1 MNMQNSKTSGNRSR
15 TLPFALAFAILGVA
29 QLGWAQAQPK
39 ESTAPAVAAQP
50 AAPGTL
56 NRIRANGK
64 LVLGYYTNAQP
75 MSYRDPSGNAAGYA
89 VTLCKKIAEDVKA
102 ELSMQM
108 LAVEWVPLT
117 PATGMQNV
125 QQGKIDLLCGS
136 DAASLTNR
144 ANVSFSLPIF
154 PGGISALVRSDSSR
168 ALQNVLEERPTPYKP
183 IWRASPFS
191 PLQHRTLSVVAGT
204 PTVDWAKDR
213 ASKLGLVATLDTVD
227 SYDTGVTK
235 VVKRKSDVLF
245 GDRAVLLGLA
255 KRSPDAGKLR
265 VLTRHFTYEPLALA
279 LPRNDDDFR
288 LVVDRALTRFYAS
301 PKFGDAYAAVFG
313 QPDADTVEYFRSLVV
328 DPELTRFYASPKFG
342 DAYAAVFG
350 QPDADTV
357 EYFRN
362 LPR

>member
-1 MNMQNSKTSGNRSR
+1 MLSRKSSDKRSR
-15 TLPFALAFAILGVA
+15 SFQITLAVALVA
-29 QLGWAQAQPK
+29 VAPLQWAQAQPV
-39 ESTAPAVAAQP
+39 EAMPQTTAAQP
-50 AAPGTL
+50 ASSGALG
-56 NRIRANGK
+56 RIRAKGK
-64 LVLGYYTNAQP
+64 LVLGYYTQAQP
-75 MSYRDPSGNAAGYA
+75 LSYRDPSGNAAGYS
-89 VTLCKKIAEDVKA
+89 VLLCQKVADEVKA
-102 ELSMQM
+102 ELGLQK

-136 DAASLTNR
+136 DAASLKNR

-154 PGGISALVRSDSSR
+154 PGGISALLRSDSSR

-213 ASKLGLVATLDTVD
+213 ASKLNLIATLDTVD
-227 SYDTGVTK
+227 SYETGVAK
-235 VVKRKSDVLF
+235 VLKRDSDVLF
-245 GDRAVLLGLA
+245 GDRAVLLALA

-288 LVVDRALTRFYAS
+288 LVVDRALARFYAS
-301 PKFGDAYAAVFG
+301 PKFGDAYAAAFG
-313 QPDADTVEYFRSLVV
+313 PPDADTVEFFR
-328 DPELTRFYASPKFG
+328 G
-342 DAYAAVFG
+342 M
-350 QPDADTV
+350 
-357 EYFRN
+357 
-362 LPR
+362 PR

>member
-1 MNMQNSKTSGNRSR
+1 MNMLGRKSSRKRSR
-15 TLPFALAFAILGVA
+15 HLQIALAIALAAVTP
-29 QLGWAQAQPK
+29 LRSAQAQ
-39 ESTAPAVAAQP
+39 STGTTAQTRAVQP
-50 AAPGTL
+50 ASAGTL
-56 NRIRANGK
+56 DRIRASGK
-64 LVLGYYTNAQP
+64 LVLGYYTQAQP
-75 MSYRDPSGNAAGYA
+75 MSYRDASGHPAGYS
-89 VTLCKKIAEDVKA
+89 VLLCQKIADEVKA
-102 ELSMQM
+102 ELGLQM
-108 LAVEWVPLT
+108 LAVEWVALT

-213 ASKLGLVATLDTVD
+213 ASKLNLIATLDTVD
-227 SYDTGVTK
+227 SYETGVAK
-235 VVKRKSDVLF
+235 VLKRDSDVLF

-279 LPRNDDDFR
+279 LARNDDDFR

-313 QPDADTVEYFRSLVV
+313 QPDADTVEFFR
-328 DPELTRFYASPKFG
+328 G
-342 DAYAAVFG
+342 M
-350 QPDADTV
+350 
-357 EYFRN
+357 
-362 LPR
+362 PR